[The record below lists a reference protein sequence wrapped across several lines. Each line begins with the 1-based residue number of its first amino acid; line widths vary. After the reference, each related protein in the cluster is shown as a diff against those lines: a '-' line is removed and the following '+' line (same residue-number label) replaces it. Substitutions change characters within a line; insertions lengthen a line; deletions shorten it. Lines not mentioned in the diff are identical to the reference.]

1 MRLGV
6 PYRMQHKFAHEAGI
20 LSFRPQVDIL
30 VGQQAVVTQRKTSR
44 VEDWLYV
51 VTGAD
56 MDGDMAVE
64 RWALKSKY
72 SMTVV
77 AAAVLSV
84 LGVERWG
91 SW

>member
-1 MRLGV
+1 MAVRLGV
-6 PYRMQHKFAHEAGI
+6 PYRTQHKSGHEAGI
-20 LSFRPQVDIL
+20 LSFRPHVDIL
-30 VGQQAVVTQRKTSR
+30 VVGQRAVVTQRKTSR
-44 VEDWLYV
+44 VEEWLYV
-51 VTGAD
+51 GMGAD
-56 MDGDMAVE
+56 MDVE

-72 SMTVV
+72 STTVV